1 MSGSKLI
8 NKEGLWTS
16 DDEWEVIEREDTNI
30 YIANCSNHGRVLS
43 TKKNAVKEKVIVEDD
58 LGQVWKKGVPNNEGY
73 FTLTSVTSPKVLT
86 ANSAKKLEIRVI
98 IKG

>member
-16 DDEWEVIEREDTNI
+16 NDEWEVMEREDTNI
-30 YIANCSNHGRVLS
+30 YIANCSNHGKVLS
-43 TKKNAVKEKVIVEDD
+43 TKQNTVREKTLVEGDS
-58 LGQVWKKGVPNNEGY
+58 GQIWKKGVPDNEGY
-73 FTLTSVTSPKVLT
+73 FTLTNSKKFLT
-86 ANSAKKLEIRVI
+86 ASKTKKLEIRSI